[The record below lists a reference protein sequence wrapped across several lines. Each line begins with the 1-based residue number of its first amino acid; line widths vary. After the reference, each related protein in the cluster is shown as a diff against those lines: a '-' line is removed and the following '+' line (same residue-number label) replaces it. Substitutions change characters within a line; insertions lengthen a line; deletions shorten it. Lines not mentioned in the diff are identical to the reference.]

1 MSKKRRDWSMHGRAK
16 TDDFLNPFEAGKT
29 ALALG
34 GGHSARSRLGDMW
47 RWRCYFVGHRAVLP
61 DLTENG
67 KFVNARPRSPG
78 TRGACAPRNDR
89 RKQKPH

>member
-34 GGHSARSRLGDMW
+34 EPCGGHSARSRLGGQAE
-47 RWRCYFVGHRAVLP
+47 VAVL
-61 DLTENG
+61 
-67 KFVNARPRSPG
+67 FRRPS
-78 TRGACAPRNDR
+78 R
-89 RKQKPH
+89 R

>member
-1 MSKKRRDWSMHGRAK
+1 MSKKRCDWSMHGRAK

-34 GGHSARSRLGDMW
+34 EPCGGHSARSRLGDRR

-61 DLTENG
+61 DPTA
-67 KFVNARPRSPG
+67 KS
-78 TRGACAPRNDR
+78 R
-89 RKQKPH
+89 RIGESNLGNVID